1 MEFQKGEIL
10 DHPGWKYVDTYI
22 KSDRNINSRPRIKP
36 MMADCEEGKIDL
48 IQKRGIIKPAKE
60 EAMKLNEVELQPWG
74 KGIFLLFLALSCY

>member
-1 MEFQKGEIL
+1 
-10 DHPGWKYVDTYI
+10 
-22 KSDRNINSRPRIKP
+22 
-36 MMADCEEGKIDL
+36 MADCEEGKIDL